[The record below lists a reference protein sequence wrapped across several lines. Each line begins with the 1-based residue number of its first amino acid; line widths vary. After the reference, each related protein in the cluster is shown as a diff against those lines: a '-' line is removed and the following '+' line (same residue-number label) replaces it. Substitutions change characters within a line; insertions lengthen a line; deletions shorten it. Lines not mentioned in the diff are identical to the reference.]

1 MNFDGMDWIYL
12 AQGRDKL
19 QAPVHSAMKF
29 WVP

>member
-12 AQGRDKL
+12 AQGGDEF